1 MNRTR
6 LIFVLIVGA
15 ALIVVA
21 IGVLLPV
28 VRGESGD
35 EDQDASGDTV
45 EVRVLTALPVE
56 PWVRTAAEQFNS
68 EQHTI
73 EGHPIRVT
81 VVPMDGLSA
90 LSKWDREEFFVL
102 GDRDREALSPEEIQ
116 LLDDFPTVWIPDSRY
131 LVELVNATYKE
142 KLGRDVFLTDGE
154 YRARPVAISLLAWGI
169 FDSRTKVLE
178 DAFGEI
184 SWQAIHDAAQAKG
197 GWPEIGALAGLETPE
212 DLNPWGFFKLAIPH
226 PRKNAGGMHAIIAAA
241 GEYYDR
247 PRIDVADL
255 TDAGFLAW
263 LEETLMSVT
272 DFSAASQPGENL
284 ALFGYTTGDV
294 AQLLEADIL
303 VNMAGIQ
310 TRSPESLLLRY
321 PRYVTW
327 FDFPFTVWMGPETTA
342 LEKNA
347 ALMFE
352 EYLLSQEIQ
361 ERALTYGLRP
371 VHPDVPVDSQDS
383 LFTRWRDEGAMT
395 FVERTTSMRSPDRD
409 VLLALL
415 AWFDRYDARR

>member
-56 PWVRTAAEQFNS
+56 PWVRTAAEQFNG

-371 VHPDVPVDSQDS
+371 VHPDVPVDSPDS